1 MENENACYIETRGNS
16 NGFWWEKYLSLF
28 LTSQTRLKK
37 KIRVKFNF
45 LHRYVYMNIKWFT
58 IIFSVNET
66 EIEFR
71 GCTQISEHDK
81 KYNCNNEAKMDKGN
95 GIRICYCFND
105 DCNK

>member
-16 NGFWWEKYLSLF
+16 NELDSILKFSGEIF
-28 LTSQTRLKK
+28 LES
-37 KIRVKFNF
+37 N
-45 LHRYVYMNIKWFT
+45 T
-58 IIFSVNET
+58 IILYEYKINAFFFSVNET

-81 KYNCNNEAKMDKGN
+81 KYDCNNEANMDMGN
-95 GIRICYCFND
+95 GIRICYCFSD